1 LRVESSLL
9 KNKVVRTSE
18 RNSHATDAQSLARAQ
33 LEVVTP
39 VPLSATMV
47 VAGNAAKFTTQGR
60 TLPSEQ
66 INSARNVEREEL
78 KEENRRR
85 RHCA

>member
-1 LRVESSLL
+1 MWPEQ
-9 KNKVVRTSE
+9 VVRASE
-18 RNSHATDAQSLARAQ
+18 TVTRRTRSLARAQ

>member
-1 LRVESSLL
+1 MRPLHPAKLFRASETVTR
-9 KNKVVRTSE
+9 RT
-18 RNSHATDAQSLARAQ
+18 RSLARAQ

-78 KEENRRR
+78 TEENRRR